1 MLRSTAISFF
11 TVGEDEVRA
20 WTVHHQAYAP
30 QAGGAIH
37 SDIERGFIRAE
48 HMHFGDLISLG
59 SEQKVKEAGK
69 LSLKGKDYQVQDGDI
84 LHFLFNV

>member
-1 MLRSTAISFF
+1 
-11 TVGEDEVRA
+11 
-20 WTVHHQAYAP
+20 
-30 QAGGAIH
+30 
-37 SDIERGFIRAE
+37 
-48 HMHFGDLISLG
+48 MHFADLVALG